1 MRSNRVALGGLL
13 ELRDKRDRFLRQDEI
28 VTLNLEDSTH
38 VVSENHFYK
47 SEGYYAL
54 VRNEISGI
62 NTLPRSAD
70 VIDAYIVPICLE
82 KAKLAGIDV
91 CEWEVSY
98 SYVMAPCI
106 IYGLNYFATPGEFT
120 IAQEAEKAKE
130 IIKHVTNNGKYPF
143 CYQNLKEGEEVRTA
157 NMVFGKTANAKD
169 IGLPELAEKVYNEF
183 KIPLASI
190 TYIASGERC
199 KLSSL
204 GPVRYTKL
212 TKDEKKLL
220 GGYLNR
226 KWDSFEKEGS

>member
-1 MRSNRVALGGLL
+1 MK
-13 ELRDKRDRFLRQDEI
+13 EKRDRFLRQDEI
-28 VTLNLEDSTH
+28 VTLDLEDSTH

-54 VRNEISGI
+54 VKNEISGI

-91 CEWEVSY
+91 CDWEVSD

-106 IYGLNYFATPGEFT
+106 IYGLNYFAMPGDFA
-120 IAQEAEKAKE
+120 IANEAEQAKE

-143 CYQNLKEGEEVRTA
+143 CYQKLKPGEEVRTA
-157 NMVFGKTANAKD
+157 NMIFGKTANAKD
-169 IGLPELAEKVYNEF
+169 VGLPNLAEQVYHEF
-183 KIPLASI
+183 RIPLASI

-226 KWDSFEKEGS
+226 KWDSFEKEDS

>member
-1 MRSNRVALGGLL
+1 MF
-13 ELRDKRDRFLRQDEI
+13 ELKDKRDRFLKQDEI
-28 VTLNLEDSTH
+28 ITLNLEDSTH

-54 VRNEISGI
+54 VKNEISGI

-82 KAKLAGIDV
+82 KAKLAGINV

-106 IYGLNYFATPGEFT
+106 IYGLNYFAVPGEFI
-120 IAQEAEKAKE
+120 IAREAEKAKE

-143 CYQNLKEGEEVRTA
+143 CYQNLRGGEAVKTA
-157 NMVFGKTANAKD
+157 NMVFGKTVNAKD
-169 IGLPELAEKVYNEF
+169 IGLPELAMKVYNEF
-183 KIPLASI
+183 RIPLASI
-190 TYIASGERC
+190 TYITSGDEC

-212 TKDEKKLL
+212 TRDEKKLL
-220 GGYLNR
+220 GSYLNR
-226 KWDSFEKEGS
+226 KWDSFEKEGN

>member
-1 MRSNRVALGGLL
+1 ML
-13 ELRDKRDRFLRQDEI
+13 ELREKRDRFLRQDEI
-28 VTLNLEDSTH
+28 VTLDLEDSTH

-54 VRNEISGI
+54 VKNEISGI

-91 CEWEVSY
+91 CEWEVSD
-98 SYVMAPCI
+98 SYVTAPCI
-106 IYGLNYFATPGEFT
+106 IYGLNYFAMPGDFA
-120 IAQEAEKAKE
+120 IAKEADQAKE

-143 CYQNLKEGEEVRTA
+143 CYQKLKQGEEVRTA
-157 NMVFGKTANAKD
+157 NMIFGKTANAKD
-169 IGLPELAEKVYNEF
+169 VGLPRLAEQVYREF
-183 KIPLASI
+183 RIPLASI

-226 KWDSFEKEGS
+226 QWDSFEKEGS

>member
-1 MRSNRVALGGLL
+1 VR
-13 ELRDKRDRFLRQDEI
+13 EKRDRFLRQDEI
-28 VTLNLEDSTH
+28 VTLNLEDSMH

-54 VRNEISGI
+54 VKNEISGI
-62 NTLPRSAD
+62 NTLPKSAD

-91 CEWEVSY
+91 CDWEVSD
-98 SYVMAPCI
+98 SYVTAPCI
-106 IYGLNYFATPGEFT
+106 VYGLNYFATPGEFV
-120 IAQEAEKAKE
+120 IARDAEQARE
-130 IIKHVTNNGKYPF
+130 IIKHVTNSGKYPF
-143 CYQNLKEGEEVRTA
+143 CYQSLKQGEEVRTA
-157 NMVFGKTANAKD
+157 NMVFGKVANAKD
-169 IGLPELAEKVYNEF
+169 AGLPRLAEQVYNEF
-183 KIPLASI
+183 RIPLASI
-190 TYIASGERC
+190 TYISSAERC

-226 KWDSFEKEGS
+226 KWDSFEKGDS